1 MMLIKPSF
9 WDKKFSFISIFL
21 LPLSFTFFLLIFIK
35 KLLTKAK
42 KFKIPV
48 ICVGN
53 IYIGGTGKTPVCILL
68 SKEVSKL
75 GKKPAL
81 LRKYYKNHSDEHKL
95 IKNKFKNLILSKDRI
110 KALRKLEQSNFDMVI
125 LDDGLQDYSVKKD
138 LNIVCFHSNQ
148 LIGNGFVLPSGPLR
162 ESLNALKQAHII
174 IINGN
179 KVKNFEKKIL
189 KINNKLEIFYSY
201 YKPTNIEQ
209 FKNKKLFAIAG
220 IGNPENFFQLIEKH
234 GLKIE
239 EKLILPD
246 HYRFSKNEI
255 QNIVKKAK
263 SNNYEIIMTEKDY
276 FKIKDFKIDGIN
288 YLKVTLKIK
297 SRERLLARMKKSY
310 D

>member
-1 MMLIKPSF
+1 
-9 WDKKFSFISIFL
+9 
-21 LPLSFTFFLLIFIK
+21 
-35 KLLTKAK
+35 
-42 KFKIPV
+42 
-48 ICVGN
+48 
-53 IYIGGTGKTPVCILL
+53 
-68 SKEVSKL
+68 
-75 GKKPAL
+75 
-81 LRKYYKNHSDEHKL
+81 
-95 IKNKFKNLILSKDRI
+95 
-110 KALRKLEQSNFDMVI
+110 MVI
-125 LDDGLQDYSVKKD
+125 LDDGLQDYRLKKD

-239 EKLILPD
+239 EKLIFPD

-288 YLKVTLKIK
+288 YLKVTLEIK

>member
-1 MMLIKPSF
+1 MLIKPSF

-220 IGNPENFFQLIEKH
+220 IGNPENFFQLIKKH

>member
-1 MMLIKPSF
+1 MLIKPSF

>member
-1 MMLIKPSF
+1 MLIKPSF
-9 WDKKFSFISIFL
+9 WDKKISFISIFL

-42 KFKIPV
+42 RFKIPI

-220 IGNPENFFQLIEKH
+220 IGNPENFFQLIKKH